1 MSITRAELVSSLA
14 KLRNAGDAGKGRRGD
29 ALVSL
34 DSRLGA
40 AKEPALWG
48 CSEADPELLVWDL
61 SLWLGDFAVGC

>member
-48 CSEADPELLVWDL
+48 V
-61 SLWLGDFAVGC
+61 LGS